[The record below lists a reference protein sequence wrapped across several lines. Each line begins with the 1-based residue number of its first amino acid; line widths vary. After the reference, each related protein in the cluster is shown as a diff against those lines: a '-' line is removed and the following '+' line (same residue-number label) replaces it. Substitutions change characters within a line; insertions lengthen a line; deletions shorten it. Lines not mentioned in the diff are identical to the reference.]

1 MDQPIIN
8 LDVAAWDALPQSV
21 QDYWKQAV
29 AHVNL
34 PPLLSDVVAAGLN
47 LENFDPRELAAM
59 AGRDPVLGAKLLA
72 VANSAKFGLRTPM
85 TSIQRAVVHLGFNLV
100 KTIIVAYQLETSFT
114 SFSAMPKE
122 YLSRVRRWSSC
133 ASVIAFQW
141 AQAADLAD
149 PSTTATA
156 ALLSRLGTLVLGLG
170 RPQPTDVYW
179 LQPDELQRLAYE
191 QWQWQVTSPSLS
203 RMLVQHWGL
212 PDPLPEMAQRQ
223 WEPLATVLPA
233 SYQHQAL
240 TLLTAAVVLAERYI
254 DVPTVGAGE
263 VLDQLPYSQL
273 KENLIANRLLDQ
285 LGDVWGSARLQREL
299 GLANEE

>member
-1 MDQPIIN
+1 MDQPNVN
-8 LDVAAWDALPQSV
+8 LEIAAWDALPESV

-29 AHVNL
+29 SRVNL

-47 LENFDPRELAAM
+47 LENFDPRELAGM
-59 AGRDPVLGAKLLA
+59 AGRDPVLGSKLLA
-72 VANSAKFGLRTPM
+72 VANSAKFGLTTPM

-100 KTIIVAYQLETSFT
+100 KTVIVGYQLETSFS
-114 SFSAMPKE
+114 SFAPIPKAF
-122 YLSRVRRWSSC
+122 LSRVRRWSSC

-141 AQAADLAD
+141 SQAADLAD

-170 RPQPTDVYW
+170 LPQPTDVYW

-191 QWQWQVTSPSLS
+191 DWTWQVSSPSLS
-203 RMLVQHWGL
+203 WMLVRHWGL

-223 WEPLATVLPA
+223 WEPLAKALPITF
-233 SYQHQAL
+233 QNQAL
-240 TLLTAAVVLAERYI
+240 TLLTAAVVLAERFI
-254 DVPTVGAGE
+254 EAPTIGAGE
-263 VLDQLPYSQL
+263 ILDQPVYARL
-273 KENLIANRLLDQ
+273 KENLVANRLLDQ
-285 LGDVWGSARLQREL
+285 LADVWSSARLQREL